1 MVSRVMIA
9 RTLNALIEG
18 DRTITI
24 GLKALVEAEQADTNA
39 T

>member
-1 MVSRVMIA
+1 MIA
-9 RTLNALIEG
+9 GPLNAVIEG

-24 GLKALVEAEQADTNA
+24 GLKALVETEQADTNA